1 MINKELT
8 SKTISSH
15 PTIKEKKA
23 PPSSEEIQNWL
34 ISYTADLLEMDSEEI
49 NPATPFASYGLD
61 SSAMVVL
68 SGDLQTWLEIELDP
82 TLLYDYPT
90 IEALAEYLVE
100 KLSAAA

>member
-1 MINKELT
+1 MLNQELT
-8 SKTISSH
+8 PESSANPSNSGANFT
-15 PTIKEKKA
+15 PT
-23 PPSSEEIQNWL
+23 SEEIQNWL

-90 IEALAEYLVE
+90 IEALGEYLVE
-100 KLSAAA
+100 KLKASA